1 MPHAQNRRRA
11 NRKLKSIPCQL
22 IRHSD
27 RQVFPEQTTD
37 LSEAGMFI
45 ESDAGLVVGDTL
57 TVSFQTGDLGLWVDA
72 QATIVRLV
80 RGRRRE
86 DRGGVGFGLRFDG
99 LEAVKRLV
107 VRGALRRA
115 RPPLPRRKR
124 DACPP
129 APAPPAR

>member
-11 NRKLKSIPCQL
+11 NRKLKTIPCQL

-27 RQVFPEQTTD
+27 RQVFPEHTTD

-45 ESDAGLVVGDTL
+45 ESDAGLAVGDTL
-57 TVSFQTGDLGLWVDA
+57 TVSFQTSDLGLWVDA

-86 DRGGVGFGLRFDG
+86 DRGAVGFGLRFDS

-107 VRGALRRA
+107 VRGALRRS

-129 APAPPAR
+129 APRPASP